1 MNEKSEG
8 FTFIELII
16 VIGILAIIAIIA
28 VPKLIGYRSL
38 AVERVCETN
47 RDTVARQYE
56 VYIQTKDQGESR
68 FNQFLNENFDE
79 VCSDDGIIT
88 YEDCRVKCSIHKSV
102 SDEDE
107 PPGDGVPWL

>member
-1 MNEKSEG
+1 MDEKSKR

-16 VIGILAIIAIIA
+16 VIGILAIIVVIA
-28 VPKLIGYRSL
+28 VSRLVGYRGL

-47 RDTVARQYE
+47 RDTVATQYE
-56 VYIQTKDQGESR
+56 VYLQVENQGQSC
-68 FNQFLNENFDE
+68 FNQFLNENFGE
-79 VCSDDGIIT
+79 VCPDSGVIN
-88 YEDCRVKCSIHKSV
+88 YQEGKVKCGIHKSV

>member
-1 MNEKSEG
+1 M
-8 FTFIELII
+8 
-16 VIGILAIIAIIA
+16 IGILAIIAIIA

-47 RDTVARQYE
+47 RDTVATQYE
-56 VYIQTKDQGESR
+56 VYLQVENQGQSS

-88 YEDCRVKCSIHKSV
+88 YEDCRVKCGIHKSV
-102 SDEDE
+102 SDKDG
-107 PPGDGVPWL
+107 PPGDEVPRL

>member
-47 RDTVARQYE
+47 RDTVATQYE
-56 VYIQTKDQGESR
+56 VYLQVENQGQSS